1 MSRPNRYRLANQILD
16 FIRDARFGPGH
27 HLREQHISELLGVS
41 RTPARAALS
50 LLEERGILESRKNQ
64 GFFLKAG
71 PQELHAID
79 MEVPATAEQ
88 DLYTKIVDERLSGK
102 LGETFT
108 QSEIARRYDVDRV
121 LLQKTLAQLVNDGL
135 LSRNSGRGWTFQPA
149 IDSQIALRNSYD
161 FRKTIEPAG
170 ILLDTFQFDSAA
182 LEKARRQHL
191 FLETHPNIAAVNP
204 TLLFETDAQF
214 HEMIAEFS
222 GNNFFLQAIQQQNR
236 LRRLLEFGG
245 YANRRRVKDWCREH
259 LKILDAI
266 GSGDRVTAAQLMAE
280 HLQAAFSAS
289 PSYKKNLELVRS

>member
-1 MSRPNRYRLANQILD
+1 MSRANRYRLANQILD

-27 HLREQHISELLGVS
+27 HLREQQVSELLGVS

-50 LLEERGILESRKNQ
+50 LLEERGVLESRKNQ

-71 PQELHAID
+71 LQELHALD
-79 MEVPATAEQ
+79 MEVPTTAEQ
-88 DLYTKIVDERLSGK
+88 DLYSKIVHERLSGK
-102 LGETFT
+102 LPQTFT
-108 QSEIARRYDVDRV
+108 QSEISRRYDVDRL

-135 LSRNSGRGWTFQPA
+135 LARNSGRGWTFQPT
-149 IDSQIALRNSYD
+149 IDSQTALRNSYD
-161 FRKTIEPAG
+161 FRRTIEPAG
-170 ILLDTFQFDSAA
+170 ILLSTFQSDSAV
-182 LEKARRQHL
+182 LEKSRRQHH
-191 FLETHPNIAAVNP
+191 FLETHPDIGTVNP

-222 GNNFFLQAIQQQNR
+222 GNNFFLQGVQQQNR

-266 GSGDRVTAAQLMAE
+266 ASGDQTGAAELMTE
-280 HLQAAFSAS
+280 HLEAAYRAS
-289 PSYKKNLELVRS
+289 PRYRKPR